1 MSQWMSRASPLGH
14 NSSILSCRGKTS
26 LRLWKTQ
33 FTRSINCHS
42 YATHKTNTLQGLD
55 CDAIQWRRTFFRLVS
70 FRYTSDEI
78 RGFCVC
84 ECVCMWHLHPE
95 VLAAGSEIRPRV
107 FICCQL
113 KGRMSELGGAINAC
127 TLACSWMFS
136 DPNTCWL
143 GKQSEKG
150 ERGDYEINYRDEEGG
165 RSWQLTGEKNGSSK
179 SKCVDSGKKGLHF
192 FTTATTA
199 LRP

>member
-1 MSQWMSRASPLGH
+1 MSQRMSRASPLGH

-95 VLAAGSEIRPRV
+95 VLAAGSEIRPCI

-113 KGRMSELGGAINAC
+113 EGCLSSGGLLTHVRLHARECFLTQIPAGWE
-127 TLACSWMFS
+127 S
-136 DPNTCWL
+136 
-143 GKQSEKG
+143 KVRKEKG
-150 ERGDYEINYRDEEGG
+150 E
-165 RSWQLTGEKNGSSK
+165 TMK
-179 SKCVDSGKKGLHF
+179 
-192 FTTATTA
+192 
-199 LRP
+199 

>member
-84 ECVCMWHLHPE
+84 VSVCVC
-95 VLAAGSEIRPRV
+95 GISIQR
-107 FICCQL
+107 
-113 KGRMSELGGAINAC
+113 
-127 TLACSWMFS
+127 
-136 DPNTCWL
+136 CWL
-143 GKQSEKG
+143 LGRRLGHAYSFAVSWKGACLSSGGLLTHVRLHARECFLTQIPAGWESKVRKEKG
-150 ERGDYEINYRDEEGG
+150 V
-165 RSWQLTGEKNGSSK
+165 TMK
-179 SKCVDSGKKGLHF
+179 
-192 FTTATTA
+192 
-199 LRP
+199 